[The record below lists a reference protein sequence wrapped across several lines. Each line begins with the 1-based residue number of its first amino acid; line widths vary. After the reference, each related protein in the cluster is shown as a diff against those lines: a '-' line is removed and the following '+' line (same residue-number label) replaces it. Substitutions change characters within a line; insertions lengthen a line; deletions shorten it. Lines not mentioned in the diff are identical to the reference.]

1 MKRGSIFNRFLLLII
16 IVIIIPMILIYAVSS
31 SVLIANLHNNYN
43 DTVNAAAY
51 SASRSIRDVVRSV
64 IDTSVSVVGNVKIRE
79 FLTCDKENDNY
90 LELHRSA
97 KNSVETYYVNNNYIS
112 HIQIMS
118 IQEDRNLSTDSK
130 NVYSFKEEEKERMK
144 ESQGTWFWTHESNGK
159 VSIYRIMRNVNNVS
173 EKLGY
178 IKIVLNEESIERK
191 LLTNDSRIK
200 FNYFLL
206 DMDSGELVMS
216 SDIQLDDMVKEI
228 FRGNQKSIKQDSG
241 FVLQKDNQYVV
252 FTELGIKSLT
262 LITVAKDQSMY
273 YTMMKYGII
282 LLFII
287 LFTIAAG
294 LYSLYEVIFFRK

>member
-173 EKLGY
+173 EKLD
-178 IKIVLNEESIERK
+178 ILK
-191 LLTNDSRIK
+191 LFLTKR
-200 FNYFLL
+200 
-206 DMDSGELVMS
+206 V
-216 SDIQLDDMVKEI
+216 
-228 FRGNQKSIKQDSG
+228 
-241 FVLQKDNQYVV
+241 
-252 FTELGIKSLT
+252 
-262 LITVAKDQSMY
+262 
-273 YTMMKYGII
+273 
-282 LLFII
+282 
-287 LFTIAAG
+287 
-294 LYSLYEVIFFRK
+294 